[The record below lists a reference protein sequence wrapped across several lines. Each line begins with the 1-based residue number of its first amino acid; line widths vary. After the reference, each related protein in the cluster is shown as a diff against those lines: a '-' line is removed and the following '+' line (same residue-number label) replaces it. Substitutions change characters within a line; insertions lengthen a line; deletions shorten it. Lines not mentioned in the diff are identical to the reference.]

1 MDKVSRHGLGTGGVA
16 YGVNIAP
23 DVVERVRRERK
34 NARCVPES
42 GQCGRQIVGRGG
54 ADVAKILGDNQIW
67 LQGLQQIGINGVDA
81 FSPAYQFPY
90 LPIDFSLWRMRIDTR
105 LDQRGFPCGFGR
117 KITLVGDTDHGIAE
131 AKGIENFS
139 SGWKQ
144 RDDSHGGYNGRR
156 SSAQHSHF
164 LFIKQVFGAHDLE
177 FRKIRR
183 PTRNDLNRWDEVD
196 QRIDGRSRAQQRS
209 QLGDVETIGI
219 EAGQGAGSFQGKGG
233 YAETHGGNIPGF
245 HIFLQLI
252 GPDPRRA
259 EQLEGCLRTTSH
271 GDPTGLKGFNA
282 GINKILAYGS
292 QIGGRSNPLHAGLV
306 VRLAAAPIFHGD
318 DVQLSVNTILGV
330 EHARQFADGHGVDD
344 GHGKIAGERNASLV
358 KYGPFDSLTAQRI
371 RPVEDEE
378 WEFVFGG
385 GFQAIAHGGS
395 IGVEADAV
403 QLNIENNRVDSFEHV
418 VGRRAGVAV
427 EAEDRQTGNAVGGA
441 FHFGVSFSSDAVF
454 RTEDRDQFYAVGM
467 GQDINRA
474 PALRVD
480 AGLIGDQA
488 DVFALQRRE
497 IHPFEDVDARLGG
510 GG

>member
-1 MDKVSRHGLGTGGVA
+1 M
-16 YGVNIAP
+16 
-23 DVVERVRRERK
+23 
-34 NARCVPES
+34 
-42 GQCGRQIVGRGG
+42 
-54 ADVAKILGDNQIW
+54 
-67 LQGLQQIGINGVDA
+67 
-81 FSPAYQFPY
+81 
-90 LPIDFSLWRMRIDTR
+90 
-105 LDQRGFPCGFGR
+105 
-117 KITLVGDTDHGIAE
+117 
-131 AKGIENFS
+131 
-139 SGWKQ
+139 
-144 RDDSHGGYNGRR
+144 
-156 SSAQHSHF
+156 
-164 LFIKQVFGAHDLE
+164 
-177 FRKIRR
+177 
-183 PTRNDLNRWDEVD
+183 
-196 QRIDGRSRAQQRS
+196 
-209 QLGDVETIGI
+209 
-219 EAGQGAGSFQGKGG
+219 
-233 YAETHGGNIPGF
+233 
-245 HIFLQLI
+245 I

-358 KYGPFDSLTAQRI
+358 KYGPFDSFTAQRI

-385 GFQAIAHGGS
+385 SFQAIAHGGS
-395 IGVEADAV
+395 IGIEADAGV
-403 QLNIENNRVDSFEHV
+403 LHIENQRVDSFEHV

-510 GG
+510 GGRRCISRRILR